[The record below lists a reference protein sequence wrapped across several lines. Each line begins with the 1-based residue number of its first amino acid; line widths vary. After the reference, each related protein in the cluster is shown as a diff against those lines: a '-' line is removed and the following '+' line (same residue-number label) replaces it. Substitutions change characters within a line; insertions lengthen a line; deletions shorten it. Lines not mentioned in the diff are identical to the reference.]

1 MKKMLFCVLLLSAAG
16 FGFAQKTVYDPNAVV
31 RDVKGFYAI
40 SVRDGI
46 DVVLSYGDEAV
57 VVSAAES
64 KYVEHIKTVV
74 ENGVLKISYRERGK
88 IAWNTGRKLKAYV
101 SFKTLKALSASGG
114 SDVTVEGVIRTSEL
128 SIGISGGS
136 DFNGGVEVDKFNI
149 NQSGGSDINVTG
161 VAKKVSINTSGG
173 SDFNGYGLTVDVC
186 SVEASGGSDVE
197 VTVSGELSARAS
209 GASDISYKGNP
220 SVKES
225 KTSGASTVSQKS

>member
-1 MKKMLFCVLLLSAAG
+1 MLFCVLFLSAIG

-31 RDVKGFYAI
+31 REVKGYHAI

-46 DVVLSYGDEAV
+46 DLVLSYGDEAV
-57 VVSAAES
+57 VVSAAEP
-64 KYVEHIKTVV
+64 KYLEHIKTVV
-74 ENGVLKISYRERGK
+74 ENGVLKISYKEQGK
-88 IAWNTGRKLKAYV
+88 LSWNISRKLKAYV
-101 SFKTLKALSASGG
+101 SFKTLRAVSASGG
-114 SDVTVEGVIRTSEL
+114 SDVTVEGVIRSSEL

-136 DFNGGVEVDKFNI
+136 DFSGGIEIDKFNV

-161 VAKKVSINTSGG
+161 VAKKVSINASGG